1 MGSELTKVTFHET
14 SWLKTS
20 ALLVVSDTVPVVL
33 VVTVFVYVCPPTAF
47 PLTQP
52 VPVYSWTVS
61 VPFSGA
67 PLTELTVAVS
77 LGTQLW
83 AEVLAVVSVTVK
95 HSPGELASL
104 DPV

>member
-1 MGSELTKVTFHET
+1 MGSELEKVTSHET
-14 SWLKTS
+14 SELKTS
-20 ALLVVSDTVPVVL
+20 VLLVVSDTVPVVL
-33 VVTVFVYVCPPTAF
+33 VVTVFVYVCPLTAF
-47 PLTQP
+47 PVVQP

-67 PLTELTVAVS
+67 WLTELTVAVS

-83 AEVLAVVSVTVK
+83 ADELTVVSLTVK
-95 HSPGELASL
+95 HSPELASL